1 MNKQILRL
9 IDLLYVIVLGVYI
22 VAGVPFAPFH
32 GDESMQIYMSRDF
45 TIAFLDGRL
54 GDLVTQPPYEI
65 DSDAHLRLINGTV
78 NRYTIG
84 AAWRLAGYT
93 ANDLPPRPGWDWGLN
108 YQQNV
113 ETNHRSGEGALN
125 AARLPSAVFTA
136 LSVGIVFLLGSR
148 LGGRPTAYIAAAIYA
163 LNPAIL
169 LNGRRALQEGSM
181 LFFGLL
187 TILVAVWMSRRDRK
201 PIWSWGMLIGAG
213 ALTLASKHSG
223 VVFVA
228 GALGWLGISAAIRQ
242 MKPLTPPRP
251 LPEFRERKKKPPRL
265 LKSRLTPRPPL
276 RKEERGRFGG
286 WWSLLGR

>member
-1 MNKQILRL
+1 MRQL
-9 IDLLYVIVLGVYI
+9 IDLLYVIALSAYI

-228 GALGWLGISAAIRQ
+228 GALGW
-242 MKPLTPPRP
+242 
-251 LPEFRERKKKPPRL
+251 
-265 LKSRLTPRPPL
+265 
-276 RKEERGRFGG
+276 
-286 WWSLLGR
+286 